1 VSDLVVITDSDLGA
15 EGIEEAEL
23 GRAGVPVR
31 RLACRT
37 EDDVVAAVGDARALI
52 VQWAPVTARAL
63 DTAPRLCFI
72 SRLGIGYDMI
82 DVEAATARG
91 IAVANTPD
99 YCVEEVVAHTV
110 ALVLALARGVVAYD
124 RAVRAGDW
132 SAVGSYPGAARPRD
146 LVCGIVGL
154 GRIGR
159 PVATALAGLGFR
171 CLGVDPVVPAPAGV
185 EPADLETLLG
195 ASDVVTLHAPLTQE
209 TRHLI
214 DAAALARMR
223 PGALLVNTCRG
234 GLVDEQALADALS
247 GGHLA
252 GAALDVFESEPLSAS
267 SPLRGLENVILSPHA
282 AWYSPTALAELP
294 RRAAAQVVDFLAGR
308 AVPSIVNP
316 DYRRHVPNRA

>member
-1 VSDLVVITDSDLGA
+1 MNDVVVITDSDLGN

-23 GRAGVPVR
+23 GSAGVPVR

-37 EDDVVAAVGDARALI
+37 EEDVVAAVADARALI
-52 VQWAPVTARAL
+52 VQWAPVTERVL
-63 DTAPRLCFI
+63 DAAPRLCFI

-110 ALVLALARGVVAYD
+110 ALVLALARGVVVYD

-132 SAVGSYPGAARPRD
+132 SAVGSYPRAARPND
-146 LVCGIVGL
+146 LTCGVVGL

-159 PVATALAGLGFR
+159 LVATALAGLGFR
-171 CLGVDPVVPAPAGV
+171 CLGIDPVAPLPAGV

-195 ASDVVTLHAPLTQE
+195 MSDVVTLHAPLTQE

-214 DAAALARMR
+214 DSAALARMR
-223 PGALLVNTCRG
+223 PGAWLVNTCRG